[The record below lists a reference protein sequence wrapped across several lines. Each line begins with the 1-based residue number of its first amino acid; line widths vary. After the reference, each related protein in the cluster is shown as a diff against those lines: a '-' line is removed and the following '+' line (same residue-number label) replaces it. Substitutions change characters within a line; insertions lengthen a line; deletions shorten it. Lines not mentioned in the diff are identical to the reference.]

1 MAAPVTHFEIMA
13 RDAQRAKEF
22 YAKLSVGATMTC
34 GDGIWHGG
42 HWVKMG
48 INGGVGQVQE
58 NQAPCVTFY
67 VQVEDLQ
74 AHLDKA
80 VNLGGTV
87 IVPVTDV
94 AGVVTFAQFKDPD
107 GNMVGLVKGPQEP
120 PKPVRAKRVTAKK
133 ATAKKKVARRKPASG
148 KKGRSDHDD
157 TRNRVFER
165 WPASPW
171 PCACPRQRSWRNR

>member
-13 RDAQRAKEF
+13 RDAQRVKEF
-22 YAKLSVGATMTC
+22 YAKLFGWSFNDMPEMGYGMVDTG
-34 GDGIWHGG
+34 
-42 HWVKMG
+42 VKMG
-48 INGGVGQVQE
+48 INGGVGQVEE

-87 IVPVTDV
+87 IVPVTDA

-120 PKPVRAKRVTAKK
+120 PKPARAKRVAAKK
-133 ATAKKKVARRKPASG
+133 VTAKKKAARRKPASR
-148 KKGRSDHDD
+148 KKGRK
-157 TRNRVFER
+157 
-165 WPASPW
+165 
-171 PCACPRQRSWRNR
+171 